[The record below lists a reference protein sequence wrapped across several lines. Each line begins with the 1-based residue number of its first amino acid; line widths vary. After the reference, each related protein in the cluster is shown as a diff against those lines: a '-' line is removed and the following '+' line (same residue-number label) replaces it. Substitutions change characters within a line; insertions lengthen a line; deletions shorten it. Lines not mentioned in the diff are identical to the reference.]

1 LADKEEAY
9 GIKRKLMRGKIPA
22 FILCLIISAFLWIS
36 HRLNQT
42 YSYSIAIPVKF
53 ANLPANKIL
62 LNALPST
69 LRFDIKT
76 SGLKLFFVLLN
87 KPFREVVIDF
97 NTLKANNKQQAYAIS
112 SGNVNLKSSIK
123 FDVDVKKISPD
134 TLYFTN
140 KKGISKNVP
149 VRPVLYVN
157 ADRGHILSK
166 PQINPAYITITGDSA
181 SVMSVDSISTMPL
194 YLNQVNQNYSGKLIL
209 IRPSENI
216 FLNLSEINITIQTDK
231 ILQKEIEVPVSLV
244 NVPANTVMRI
254 FPKKVKIKYSSGA
267 SDFDDISESDFK
279 ASVNYN
285 KISKGSN
292 KLQVELNMQPTQAHV
307 LSIEP
312 SETEYLIFKTK

>member
-1 LADKEEAY
+1 
-9 GIKRKLMRGKIPA
+9 MRGKVPA
-22 FILCLIISAFLWIS
+22 FFLCLIISAFLWLS

-42 YSYSIAIPVKF
+42 YNYSIAVPVKF

-62 LNALPST
+62 LNALPSS

-87 KPFREVVIDF
+87 RPFREVVIDF
-97 NTLKANNKQQAYAIS
+97 NSLKANNKQQAYAIS

-149 VRPVLYVN
+149 VKPVLYVN

-166 PQINPAYITITGDSA
+166 PQINPAFVTITGDSA
-181 SVMSVDSISTMPL
+181 SIMNIDSISTMPL
-194 YLNQVNQNYSGKLIL
+194 YLNQVNQNYSGKLSL
-209 IRPSENI
+209 VRPSEDV
-216 FLNLSEINITIQTDK
+216 FLNLSDINITIQTDK
-231 ILQKEIEVPVSLV
+231 ILQKEIEVPVNLL

-267 SDFDDISESDFK
+267 GDFQDINENDFK

-285 KISKGSN
+285 KISKNSN